1 MKDLLSLQ
9 ALIAQP
15 ASMTSKKATHV
26 LTRMEIVRRILIVI
40 RIRIIGIVRGVG
52 SAEVE
57 EQQF

>member
-15 ASMTSKKATHV
+15 ASMTSKGHHV

>member
-1 MKDLLSLQ
+1 
-9 ALIAQP
+9 
-15 ASMTSKKATHV
+15 
-26 LTRMEIVRRILIVI
+26 MEIVRRILIVI

>member
-15 ASMTSKKATHV
+15 ASMTPLKGHHV